1 MTRVFISHK
10 SEDAQKAYWVGQQF
24 QRQGVSYYLDVLD
37 DNLFGSGEI
46 LTNHLRNKLNEC
58 THLLAII
65 TNNTKISWWVPFEI
79 GLATEREYPIS
90 SYVSYWDKQRLPD
103 YLWKWPVLESDQD
116 LNNYIML
123 LKRDRTTLLNEE
135 INKSIYTAKP
145 KNYAEAFQKRM
156 KILTGQLR

>member
-10 SEDAQKAYWVGQQF
+10 SEDAPKASLVAQQF
-24 QRQGVSYYLDVLD
+24 ERQGVSYYLDVLD

-135 INKSIYTAKP
+135 INKSLYTAKP

-156 KILTGQLR
+156 KVLTGQIR